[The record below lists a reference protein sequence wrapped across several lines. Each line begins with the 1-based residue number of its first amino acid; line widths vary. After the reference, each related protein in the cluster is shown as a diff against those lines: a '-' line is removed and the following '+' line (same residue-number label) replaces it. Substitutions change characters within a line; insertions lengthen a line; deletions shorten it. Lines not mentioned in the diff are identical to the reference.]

1 MQKNYDKCLETILHH
16 EGGYVN
22 HPKDPGGETNLGVT
36 KRVYEEHGG
45 TKDMKDLT
53 VEDVAPI
60 YKKGYW
66 DKMKGDELPDGLD
79 LCVFDFGVN
88 AGPGRAAKYLQTM
101 IGTVA
106 DGGIGPNTLAKLKE
120 YVNANGLAKS
130 IDNYQEARQAYY
142 EKLSTF
148 DTFGKGWTR
157 RVDET
162 TQLAKTMISW
172 IDKPF
177 KVERDKL
184 NDMYAKKGI

>member
-1 MQKNYDKCLETILHH
+1 MKSNYEKCLETILHH

-36 KRVYEEHGG
+36 KRVYQEHGG
-45 TKDMKDLT
+45 TKDMKDLL

-66 DKMKGDELPDGLD
+66 DKMKGDDLPGGLD

-106 DGGIGPNTLAKLKE
+106 DGGIGPNTLGALSRYLDEEGLKT
-120 YVNANGLAKS
+120 S
-130 IDNYQEARQAYY
+130 IENYQNARQEYY
-142 EKLSTF
+142 EGLSTF
-148 DTFGKGWTR
+148 DTFGRGWTR
-157 RVDET
+157 RVEET
-162 TQLAKTMISW
+162 TEEALDMI
-172 IDKPF
+172 
-177 KVERDKL
+177 
-184 NDMYAKKGI
+184 

>member
-1 MQKNYDKCLETILHH
+1 MQVNYDKCLETILHH

-66 DKMKGDELPDGLD
+66 DKMKGDDLPSGLD

-101 IGTVA
+101 IGSTP
-106 DGGIGPNTLAKLKE
+106 DGGIGPMTLKAVSE
-120 YVNANGLAKS
+120 YVEEHGLVKA
-130 IDNYQEARQAYY
+130 IENYQDARQSYY

-148 DTFGKGWTR
+148 DTFGRGWTR

-162 TQLAKTMISW
+162 TQLAKTLIS
-172 IDKPF
+172 
-177 KVERDKL
+177 
-184 NDMYAKKGI
+184 

>member
-1 MQKNYDKCLETILHH
+1 MQANYDKCLETILHH

-36 KRVYEEHGG
+36 KRVYEEFGG

-66 DKMKGDELPDGLD
+66 DKMKGDELPNGLD

-88 AGPGRAAKYLQTM
+88 AGPGRSAKYLQTM

-106 DGGIGPNTLAKLKE
+106 DGGIGPNTLAKLAE
-120 YVNANGLAKS
+120 YVEKHGLAPA
-130 IDNYQEARQAYY
+130 IDNFQEARQGYY

-148 DTFGKGWTR
+148 ATFGKGWTR

-162 TQLAKTMISW
+162 TQLAKTMIS
-172 IDKPF
+172 
-177 KVERDKL
+177 
-184 NDMYAKKGI
+184 